1 MAKFITVKDETRQ
14 YGSGESTVY
23 DNHNVSFEINSG
35 EITVI
40 LGASGAGKS
49 TLLNILG
56 GMDKAT
62 SGQVTVAGENI
73 SQYDA
78 RQLTTF
84 RREQVGFVFQ
94 FYNLVPN
101 LTALENVELA
111 SEIAPDALDPQKT
124 LVDVGLGKRMNNF
137 PAQLSGG
144 EQQRVAIARAI
155 AKNPSLLLADEPTGA
170 LDYKTG
176 KSILKLFEDF
186 SHQTD
191 KNVII
196 VTHNSLIKPMADH
209 VIEIHDGEVKDDYHN
224 DQPTPVEQLKW

>member
-1 MAKFITVKDETRQ
+1 
-14 YGSGESTVY
+14 
-23 DNHNVSFEINSG
+23 
-35 EITVI
+35 
-40 LGASGAGKS
+40 
-49 TLLNILG
+49 
-56 GMDKAT
+56 
-62 SGQVTVAGENI
+62 
-73 SQYDA
+73 
-78 RQLTTF
+78 
-84 RREQVGFVFQ
+84 
-94 FYNLVPN
+94 
-101 LTALENVELA
+101 
-111 SEIAPDALDPQKT
+111 
-124 LVDVGLGKRMNNF
+124 MNNF

-144 EQQRVAIARAI
+144 EQHRVAIARAI